1 MAKSSKYCRNNE
13 NGHRRTY
20 FIEKLSRATSF
31 IYSIFF
37 QREILGIKYPL
48 QNRLHYHGVR
58 VYLPLFG
65 SSSSFGTGL
74 RHFLM
79 LEVLSGHCAQFNP
92 VAQYVPVELSSSVH
106 VPPAAISIVAEIVQ
120 ISLVIYWT
128 LVKVF
133 DIIQATGIITISW
146 LSSYLQKNVLRCQDT
161 VKSV

>member
-1 MAKSSKYCRNNE
+1 MNTKLEYHLPVFQILERNGKNLQNIVEIMKMVTVEHILLRNYREQHLSWTVYFSAE
-13 NGHRRTY
+13 N
-20 FIEKLSRATSF
+20 SRNK
-31 IYSIFF
+31 I
-37 QREILGIKYPL
+37 YPL

-120 ISLVIYWT
+120 ISLVIY
-128 LVKVF
+128 
-133 DIIQATGIITISW
+133 
-146 LSSYLQKNVLRCQDT
+146 
-161 VKSV
+161 